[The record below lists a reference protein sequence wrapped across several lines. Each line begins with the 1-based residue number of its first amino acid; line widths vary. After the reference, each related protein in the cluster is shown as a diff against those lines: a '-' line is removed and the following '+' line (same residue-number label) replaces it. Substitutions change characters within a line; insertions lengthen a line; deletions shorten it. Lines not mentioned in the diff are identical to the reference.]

1 MLRNDLDKVRMLA
14 ELTRK
19 REKEKLRQAQV
30 IKDTVDAFLFPHDS
44 KLRLA
49 LEKISA

>member
-1 MLRNDLDKVRMLA
+1 MLS
-14 ELTRK
+14 ELVRK
-19 REKEKLRQAQV
+19 REREKLRQIEV
-30 IKDTVDAFLFPHDS
+30 IKDLVDDFIFPHNS